1 MNTFL
6 QPKVRQNVKKPY
18 KNPALVRSWYVMTG
32 GRKLASE
39 LGLNHCAREEKA
51 DVYQE

>member
-6 QPKVRQNVKKPY
+6 QPKVRQNVKNHIKIQLLLEVGMLWP
-18 KNPALVRSWYVMTG
+18 G

-39 LGLNHCAREEKA
+39 FGLNHCAREEKA